1 MRSGFTYEE
10 VGNLTLQQAQR
21 YYAELALLRLQELR
35 DAALAVQ
42 IGAAAALGSKPA
54 QRWLR
59 EGSAATGGTGDG

>member
-1 MRSGFTYEE
+1 MRSGFGYED

-21 YYAELALLRLQELR
+21 YYAEVALLRLQELR

-54 QRWLR
+54 QRWLK
-59 EGSAATGGTGDG
+59 EGSAATGGIENG

>member
-21 YYAELALLRLQELR
+21 YYAEIALLRLQELR

-59 EGSAATGGTGDG
+59 GGSAATGGTGDG

>member
-1 MRSGFTYEE
+1 VRSGFGYED

-21 YYAELALLRLQELR
+21 YYAEIALLQLQELR

-54 QRWLR
+54 QRWLK
-59 EGSAATGGTGDG
+59 EGGAATGGIENG